1 MLSRGMGIR
10 MCGYHDALPR
20 QILVHKDM
28 VSWETPKKAEV
39 RHFVHVAL
47 KPWRES
53 LRDHPPGMGE
63 PTCRVQW
70 RFEGSQSKVLE
81 SGTPLKIF
89 QWLEASLSTEFW
101 RLPLDLSEVSFK
113 ALGS

>member
-1 MLSRGMGIR
+1 MR

-53 LRDHPPGMGE
+53 LRDHPPRMRE

-70 RFEGSQSKVLE
+70 RFEGIHSE
-81 SGTPLKIF
+81 SWNLVPPLKIF
-89 QWLEASLSTEFW
+89 QLVGIISTH
-101 RLPLDLSEVSFK
+101 
-113 ALGS
+113 

>member
-1 MLSRGMGIR
+1 

-28 VSWETPKKAEV
+28 VSWETSKKVEV

-47 KPWRES
+47 KPWREP

-70 RFEGSQSKVLE
+70 RLGGTQSE
-81 SGTPLKIF
+81 SWNLIPPLKIF
-89 QWLEASLSTEFW
+89 QWLEASLRTWPLEI
-101 RLPLDLSEVSFK
+101 LPTNE
-113 ALGS
+113 